1 MLDSVPMVVIT
12 GQVATALMGTDAFQE
27 LDVFGM
33 TMPIVKHSFLPRSVD
48 ELPRM
53 LAEAFRIA
61 RSDRP
66 GPVLIDLPKD
76 VQNADARHLPSH
88 RTLAVEPPP
97 VPVAQTL
104 ATAAERL
111 RSEEPTSEL
120 QSLMRISYAVFCLKK
135 KTQHQSQP
143 GPHILRLQ

>member
-48 ELPRM
+48 ALPRM
-53 LAEAFRIA
+53 LAEAFRSA

-66 GPVLIDLPKD
+66 GPVLTDLSKD
-76 VQNADARHLPSH
+76 VQKPAVRTQPCHRPPAAAR
-88 RTLAVEPPP
+88 
-97 VPVAQTL
+97 
-104 ATAAERL
+104 
-111 RSEEPTSEL
+111 
-120 QSLMRISYAVFCLKK
+120 
-135 KTQHQSQP
+135 
-143 GPHILRLQ
+143 PHHTRPR